1 MKMLLLFACVC
12 VSGVLEV
19 QSSATELI
27 EATTYKPIDFEL
39 FDLDNFT
46 LTQTKEQRLAEQER
60 KRKREEN
67 QGGFLRNMAMFLLIW
82 FLAES

>member
-12 VSGVLEV
+12 VSGVLELP
-19 QSSATELI
+19 AGELI
-27 EATTYKPIDFEL
+27 KATTYKPIDFEL

-46 LTQTKEQRLAEQER
+46 LTQTREQRLAEQER
-60 KRKREEN
+60 KRKREEE
-67 QGGFLRNMAMFLLIW
+67 QGGFLKNMAMFLLLW